1 MAMVFSLVEL
11 AQTWISEHVQPN
23 QDQADEGEDQG
34 TEANVELEPE
44 IFKPVLDA
52 KASGGRWHFVIGLV
66 VCEGCWKPCS
76 ICSNLVLPQQ
86 HVNDPSHS
94 A

>member
-11 AQTWISEHVQPN
+11 AQTWISEHVQLN
-23 QDQADEGEDQG
+23 QDEAEEGEDRG
-34 TEANVELEPE
+34 TEASIELEPE
-44 IFKPVLDA
+44 IFKPVLDT

-66 VCEGCWKPCS
+66 VREGRWKPCS
-76 ICSNLVLPQQ
+76 NCSNLVLPQQ